1 MIFLT
6 TLQRKTK
13 IIIDPNESMN
23 VLIKF
28 YLEKM
33 KKPELLGN
41 PNIRFV
47 KNAEPISPNSKNLIK
62 DYIKNKND
70 PLIIMVDDV
79 DDKIGHA

>member
-1 MIFLT
+1 
-6 TLQRKTK
+6 
-13 IIIDPNESMN
+13 MN

-41 PNIRFV
+41 SNIRFV

-79 DDKIGHA
+79 DDKIGLA